1 MVLQLITSRRDAPS
15 DPASSSTGGG
25 AESKRSIAVIE
36 RELEARKCE
45 EADTVASG
53 IGSLCAAGCGE
64 IAALSDKAAADKAG
78 KKARRKLARLKLA
91 ADKAAADK
99 AAADKAAATYVITAT
114 DVNSISKV
122 SRIIFTRER
131 ARVKFYV
138 TSHDRNL
145 QRQATTLEGYNS
157 AEGASDLDFLG
168 HIALFCFGTVLVGSP
183 SLWRL
188 LRGSTELVAA
198 RPNPDDIDRFLRND
212 WGLPQAF

>member
-1 MVLQLITSRRDAPS
+1 MITPPRGAPS
-15 DPASSSTGGG
+15 DPASSSAGGG
-25 AESKRSIAVIE
+25 IE
-36 RELEARKCE
+36 RELEAHKCE
-45 EADTVASG
+45 EADKEEEEA
-53 IGSLCAAGCGE
+53 
-64 IAALSDKAAADKAG
+64 DKAAADKAG
-78 KKARRKLARLKLA
+78 KKARRKLAADKAAADKAGKKARELARRELAADKAA

-122 SRIIFTRER
+122 SRITFTRER
-131 ARVKFYV
+131 ERVKFSV
-138 TSHDRNL
+138 TSHDRKL

-183 SLWRL
+183 STWRL
-188 LRGSTELVAA
+188 LRGSTELVDA